1 MEKGGV
7 DMGFI
12 GLFKM
17 LKYGKKKTKLR
28 RKLEKMPLDQIEYE
42 IVKEQDR
49 QAWKNDFKNN
59 WD

>member
-1 MEKGGV
+1 
-7 DMGFI
+7 MGFI

-17 LKYGKKKTKLR
+17 LKYGRKKQKLR